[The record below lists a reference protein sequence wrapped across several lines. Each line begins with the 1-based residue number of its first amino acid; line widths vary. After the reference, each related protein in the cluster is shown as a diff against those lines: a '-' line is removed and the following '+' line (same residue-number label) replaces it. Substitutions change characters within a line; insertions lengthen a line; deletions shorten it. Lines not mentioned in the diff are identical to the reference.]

1 MLLTLPIR
9 DVVPATP
16 RAKVVR
22 LDLQGHAFPYT
33 AGQAL
38 TIATHGVADRRPYSI
53 ASAPED
59 VARDGCLELLVG
71 VDADGTP
78 GPHLTLAAGT
88 AVDVEGPVGRFTFP
102 NTPGVARALFVAGGT
117 GIAPLRAMVRHA
129 LAVGVNDIAVVYS
142 ARTSE
147 EFAFESELRELAAS
161 GRIALR
167 LTVTREADSRWRGPR
182 GRIDAALLANL
193 LHDRTTLC
201 FVCGPRALVDDVP
214 RTLNALGVPTESIR
228 VEEW

>member
-1 MLLTLPIR
+1 VLLTVPIR
-9 DVVPATP
+9 DVEPATP

-22 LDLQGHAFPYT
+22 LDLQGSAFPYA

-38 TIATHGVADRRPYSI
+38 TIATHGLADRRPYSI

-59 VARDGCLELLVG
+59 AARDGCLELLVG

-78 GPHLTLAAGT
+78 GPHLNLSVGAV
-88 AVDVEGPVGRFTFP
+88 VDVEGPVGGFTFP
-102 NTPGVARALFVAGGT
+102 NRSGVARVLFVAGGT
-117 GIAPLRAMVRHA
+117 GIAPLRAMIRHA
-129 LAVGVNDIAVVYS
+129 LAIGVAEIGVMYS

-147 EFAFESELRELAAS
+147 DFAYEAELRDLAAT

-167 LTVTREADSRWRGPR
+167 LTVTREADSRWSGPR
-182 GRIDAALLANL
+182 GRIDASLLAGL
-193 LHDRTTLC
+193 LHDRSTLC

-214 RTLNALGVPTESIR
+214 RTLAGLGVPAERVR